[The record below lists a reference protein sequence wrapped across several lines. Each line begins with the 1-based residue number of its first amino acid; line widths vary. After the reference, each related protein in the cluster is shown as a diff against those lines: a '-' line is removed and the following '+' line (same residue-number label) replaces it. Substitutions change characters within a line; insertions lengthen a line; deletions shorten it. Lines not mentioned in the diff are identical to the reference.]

1 MKRVLLTGAAG
12 FAGSHIAEHIV
23 ATTDWKIVA
32 LDRLSYAGRLDRL
45 KDIPRDR
52 IEFVCHDFRS
62 PFHPPIL
69 RQLGKLDYIIHNGAE
84 THVLRSLAEPEVF
97 VHSNVIGTF
106 HVLEMAKLLGCERF
120 LYTSTDEVFGPAPE
134 GVSYKENDHPH
145 PTNPYS
151 ASKASGEM
159 FCHAYFHSYQVPILT
174 TRTMNLF
181 GEKQHPEKFVP
192 LVISHLLQGKRVPIH
207 CSKQGI
213 VGSRNWIHARDHADA
228 VLFLL
233 RNGNVGETYHVAGME
248 YTNEEMARMIAEFA
262 CIRGMDLERVDA
274 ATHRPGH
281 DLRYALDDSK
291 IRALGWEE
299 PQWSGDALANTVRW
313 FLNNKGWLEP

>member
-45 KDIPRDR
+45 KDISRDR
-52 IEFVCHDFRS
+52 IEFVFHDFRS
-62 PFHPPIL
+62 PFNAPIL

-84 THVLRSLAEPEVF
+84 THVDRSLTEPEVF
-97 VHSNVIGTF
+97 VCSNVVGTF
-106 HVLEMAKLLGCERF
+106 HVLEMARALGCEQF

-134 GVSYKENDHPH
+134 GVCYRECHSPR

-151 ASKASGEM
+151 ASKAAGEM
-159 FCHAYFHSYQVPILT
+159 FCHAYYKTYSVPTLV

-192 LVISHLLQGKRVPIH
+192 LVISKLLKGQRVPIH
-207 CSKQGI
+207 CSKDGV

-228 VLFLL
+228 VLYLL
-233 RNGNVGETYHVAGME
+233 RNGTVGETYHVAGLE
-248 YTNEEMARMIAEFA
+248 YTNEQIASLIADLA
-262 CIRGMDLERVDA
+262 CLPLNMERVDA
-274 ATHRPGH
+274 ETHRPGH

-299 PQWSGDALANTVRW
+299 PQFLADALAGTVKW
-313 FLNNKGWLEP
+313 YLENKEWLEP